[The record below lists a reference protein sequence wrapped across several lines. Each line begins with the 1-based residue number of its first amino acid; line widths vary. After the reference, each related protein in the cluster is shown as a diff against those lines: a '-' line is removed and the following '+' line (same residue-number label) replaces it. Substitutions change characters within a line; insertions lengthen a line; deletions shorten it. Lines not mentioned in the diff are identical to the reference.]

1 MKHFLVDTNVVIDF
15 LIDRKPFSMYAA
27 KLFDLS
33 ERNQIK
39 LYLTA
44 VSYNNIYYVVKKYS
58 THSSTIKTMKQLE
71 SMTVTIETNVGVLRD
86 SLNSEFKD
94 FEDAI
99 QYYSAFAFKKID
111 AIVTRNVP
119 DFKHSKISILTPEEA
134 LILIQSAA
142 R

>member
-15 LIDRKPFSMYAA
+15 LIDRKPFSTHAA
-27 KLFDLS
+27 MLFELA
-33 ERNQIK
+33 ETRQVR

-44 VSYNNIYYVVKKYS
+44 VSYNNIYYIVRKHS
-58 THSSTIKTMKQLE
+58 THALTIKTMKQIE
-71 SMTVTIETNVGVLRD
+71 SWTDTIETNASVIRE
-86 SLNSEFKD
+86 SLNSDFKD

-99 QYYSAFAFKKID
+99 QYNSALTVKRID

-119 DFKHSKISILTPEEA
+119 DFKHSKISILTPEES
-134 LILIQSAA
+134 LILIKSAA